1 MSQDGGDTDAQGVG
15 ATDVPGRRWHVLP
28 QARDDGQARAAR
40 GLLFECSPALLGQG
54 EGGCSGQTEGDRE
67 HREGEDL
74 PPERH
79 QQGHHEGG
87 EQGGD
92 ASESCRRAVGYSSGP
107 IAYSAPQAPRLKKLR
122 AQPETMIIASV
133 SARPKAVAATAEP
146 ARNTVSVQRR
156 PITSINQAETA

>member
-1 MSQDGGDTDAQGVG
+1 STARDTPGAPRTSPRTSIIWQFSATSLRAVRAMSQDGGDTDAQGVG

-74 PPERH
+74 PPC
-79 QQGHHEGG
+79 
-87 EQGGD
+87 
-92 ASESCRRAVGYSSGP
+92 SPPSWC
-107 IAYSAPQAPRLKKLR
+107 
-122 AQPETMIIASV
+122 
-133 SARPKAVAATAEP
+133 
-146 ARNTVSVQRR
+146 
-156 PITSINQAETA
+156 